1 MVRPPCGR
9 IFVAAKAFPL
19 GGRWRACA
27 PDEGRMSGH
36 CNNPTKLPLPFCRG
50 RGIPRPY
57 RTYRPPFIFSSY
69 LFEVIHNVYRLS
81 TLKLWKTR
89 WKLWKTH
96 PVFHRLHAARAK
108 TRWKTPKFPVGN
120 SALFDAKLLHSPR
133 ENVKIRYYQ
142 KCIINPKEDFPYGLG
157 R

>member
-1 MVRPPCGR
+1 M
-9 IFVAAKAFPL
+9 F
-19 GGRWRACA
+19 
-27 PDEGRMSGH
+27 
-36 CNNPTKLPLPFCRG
+36 
-50 RGIPRPY
+50 
-57 RTYRPPFIFSSY
+57 

-142 KCIINPKEDFPYGLG
+142 NCIIPQGGSSLWIGSINWNAASGIWAFRSWSTCRAQGWRRRCSRLPAEL
-157 R
+157 RQREHRRCIL

>member
-1 MVRPPCGR
+1 MTAPHRWLRAAHKIAPNGAPFPDTSHYRIGCTERSRPFPTNPPKIRNHPVRLHFPDGCNGR
-9 IFVAAKAFPL
+9 SMT
-19 GGRWRACA
+19 A
-27 PDEGRMSGH
+27 PTSQ
-36 CNNPTKLPLPFCRG
+36 PTKF
-50 RGIPRPY
+50 
-57 RTYRPPFIFSSY
+57 TRPPFIFSSY

-133 ENVKIRYYQ
+133 ENVKIGY
-142 KCIINPKEDFPYGLG
+142 
-157 R
+157 